1 MLDIR
6 LLSGV
11 KGSGHGGPVGPLS
24 DPGRTQGP
32 LYLFQLPH
40 VAQFL
45 QPIFLEQKVKRLIV

>member
-6 LLSGV
+6 LLGGIKDSGQV
-11 KGSGHGGPVGPLS
+11 SLLGHSVILAEH
-24 DPGRTQGP
+24 RGP

-45 QPIFLEQKVKRLIV
+45 